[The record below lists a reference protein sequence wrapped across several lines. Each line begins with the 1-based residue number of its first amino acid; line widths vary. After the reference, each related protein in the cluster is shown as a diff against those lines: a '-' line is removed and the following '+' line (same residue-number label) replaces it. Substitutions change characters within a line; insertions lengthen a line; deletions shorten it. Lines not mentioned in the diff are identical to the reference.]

1 MIFSVNILMIESMF
15 LYITLIWYVTAIAIS
30 SDICLIDRRLRT
42 LNVDRSM
49 VLKHLGSCRLFRSV
63 TNLSKSGARTVTQ
76 YAILADPRDDQCC
89 MSFWFEVE
97 S

>member
-1 MIFSVNILMIESMF
+1 MF
-15 LYITLIWYVTAIAIS
+15 LYIYYVNTAIAIS

-42 LNVDRSM
+42 LNVDRFM
-49 VLKHLGSCRLFRSV
+49 VLKHLGSCRLFRSA

-76 YAILADPRDDQCC
+76 YAILADPRDDQCG